1 MKKLLKIF
9 AWVIGSVVALLVALE
24 IILSPAVA
32 TRLVN
37 RYAPQFIDADLS
49 FGKVSMSVLRRFPNL
64 SIDLKDASLTYPKE
78 RYQDKEAL
86 CQAYLMRQGRG
97 ELEDT
102 LASFKSFEAA
112 LTIPSLIG
120 GTIRIPRVELSHPR
134 IFAKMYDSQT
144 ANWNIFGESDP
155 SDTTKSALP
164 KIKIGKVRMSDG
176 SKVVFCSPQDTL
188 FANLS
193 LADLS
198 FNGKVNTQRLGATK
212 GHLKVDTLAVFGRMK
227 ADTLALNLELLEL
240 KGDRNKFNLELDAL
254 LRAATKAFGR
264 VSVPLELKAQAR
276 CPEDSLLTAYI
287 DELTLTLAGIPLE
300 ADGNVTMYSSE
311 KYGLDVRA
319 AINGCNL
326 GNVISQ
332 YGPIFW
338 DGAKDVKT
346 DAVLSL
352 AATASGIYD
361 KENELMPSLTAELK
375 IPHSSLKYSKID
387 SPFELELSAGAA
399 SDPDGRVNVRLDK
412 ASVESD
418 DIVFYA
424 GGNAVDLLGR
434 DPLVKADA
442 GLIADLGPLM
452 KFVPDSLDVYA
463 DGTVTAELK
472 GAFRMSQ
479 LAIEKI
485 GGANIKG
492 YVSSDNLDFAMPSD
506 TLSATV
512 IGLGVEF
519 AATGD
524 VESESLEAG
533 ERVFTVSVAADSLVA
548 DYKKNMKVRGKDLKI
563 NAFNSASILSSN
575 AKNGV
580 HPFSGN
586 VSIGHVSL
594 VDADSTFIAVKDNSE
609 SFTIRPKDS
618 ARTIPVLSFN
628 SKTSRAFMRS
638 GAQRA
643 AVKDLKLNA
652 VAVMNTVERQ
662 AKRKAFMDSLSRA
675 YPDVPKD
682 SLFSMLR
689 RRHASAEVPEWMT
702 EEDFKKSDLNFK
714 LSESLAK
721 YFKEWD
727 INGGIDLGRASVI
740 TPAFPLRN
748 SVSDFRGTFN
758 NDRVNL
764 DNITIKSGS
773 SDISASGAVW
783 GLKRVLL
790 GNGVIN
796 MDVKVTS
803 DVLDVNELMAAMSV
817 GQKSD
822 ADQLAAKGASMDDSE
837 YEKTV
842 TSVKLD
848 STAASNALLV
858 IPGNVNAKVSLEA
871 NAINYSSLAIDWME
885 SDIVMKERCLQI
897 TNTVATSNMG
907 DIYFEGFYS
916 TKTKK
921 NIKAGFF
928 LNLVDITSEKVIDL
942 IPQVDSIVPMLK
954 NFSGMLDCTL
964 AATTSLDDKM
974 NVVLPSLNGVLRITG
989 KDLEISEDDAVYK
1002 LAKTLMFRNKKKVH
1016 VKKMSVEGLVGDSR
1030 IEVFPFI
1037 LDIDR
1042 YRVALSG
1049 IQGMDSSFKYHV
1061 SVIKSPLIFKFGV
1074 DLSGTFDNWKFR
1086 LGRAK
1091 YRNAKKVPV
1100 FSSVIDK
1107 SRVSLTESIHNIFYK
1122 GVDTAIKENEAQ
1134 TDINAF
1140 KEKTGYV
1147 QAVEMPLDTL
1157 SLKETKRMKEMEEQS
1172 AELDSLLNKIDITH
1186 PETIDSLT
1194 LVRLNELGY
1203 VIEDKDDD
1211 DE

>member
-1 MKKLLKIF
+1 
-9 AWVIGSVVALLVALE
+9 
-24 IILSPAVA
+24 
-32 TRLVN
+32 
-37 RYAPQFIDADLS
+37 
-49 FGKVSMSVLRRFPNL
+49 
-64 SIDLKDASLTYPKE
+64 
-78 RYQDKEAL
+78 
-86 CQAYLMRQGRG
+86 
-97 ELEDT
+97 
-102 LASFKSFEAA
+102 
-112 LTIPSLIG
+112 
-120 GTIRIPRVELSHPR
+120 
-134 IFAKMYDSQT
+134 
-144 ANWNIFGESDP
+144 IFGESDP
-155 SDTTKSALP
+155 SDTTKSSLP
-164 KIKIGKVRMSDG
+164 KIKIGKVRMSDD

-198 FNGKVNTQRLGATK
+198 FNGKVNTQRLEATK
-212 GHLKVDTLAVFGRMK
+212 GHLKVDTLTVFGRMK

-254 LRAATKAFGR
+254 LRAATRSFGR
-264 VSVPLELKAQAR
+264 VRVPLELKAQAR
-276 CPEDSLLTAYI
+276 CPEDTLLTAYV
-287 DELTLTLAGIPLE
+287 DKLTLALAGIPLE
-300 ADGNVTMYSSE
+300 ADGSVTMYSSQR
-311 KYGLDVRA
+311 YGVDLNA
-319 AINGCNL
+319 AINACKL
-326 GNVISQ
+326 GNVLSQ

-352 AATASGIYD
+352 TATASGVYD
-361 KENELMPSLTAELK
+361 KENDLIPAISAELR
-375 IPHSSLKYSKID
+375 IPSSTLSYSKID
-387 SPFELELSAGAA
+387 SPFELELSAGAK
-399 SDPDGRVNVRLDK
+399 SDAGGKLNVRLDK

-424 GGNAVDLLGR
+424 GGDAVDLLGK
-434 DPLVKADA
+434 DPLVRADA
-442 GLIADLGPLM
+442 GLIADLAPLM
-452 KFVPDSLDVYA
+452 RFVPDSLGVYA

-492 YVSSDNLDFAMPSD
+492 YIASDNLDFSMPSD

-512 IGLGVEF
+512 VGLGIDF

-524 VESESLEAG
+524 VESESLEKG

-548 DYKKNMKVRGKDLKI
+548 DYKKNMKVRGKDLNI
-563 NAFNSASILSSN
+563 NAFNSASILSSP
-575 AKNGV
+575 KGSV

-594 VDADSTFIAVKDNSE
+594 VDADSTFIAIKDNSE
-609 SFTIRPKDS
+609 TFSIRPKDS

-628 SKTSRAFMRS
+628 SNTSRAFMRS

-652 VAVMNTVERQ
+652 VAVMNTADRQ
-662 AKRKAFMDSLSRA
+662 AKRKAFVDSLARV

-689 RRHASAEVPEWMT
+689 RRHAHAEVPEWMT

-727 INGGIDLGRASVI
+727 INGRIDLGRASVI
-740 TPAFPLRN
+740 TPMFPLRN
-748 SVSDFRGTFN
+748 SVNNFKGTFN
-758 NDRVNL
+758 NDRVDL

-783 GLKRVLL
+783 GLRRVLL
-790 GNGVIN
+790 GNGIVN

-803 DVLDVNELMAAMSV
+803 DVLDVNELMAAMV
-817 GQKSD
+817 AGQKTD
-822 ADQLAAKGASMDDSE
+822 ADKLATQSASMDDSE

-848 STAASNALLV
+848 SADVSNALLV

-989 KDLEISEDDAVYK
+989 KNLEISEDDAVYK
-1002 LAKTLMFRNKKKVH
+1002 LAKTLMFRNKKKVN

-1107 SRVSLTESIHNIFYK
+1107 SRVSLTESIHNIFHK

-1140 KEKTGYV
+1140 KQKTGYV

-1157 SLKETKRMKEMEEQS
+1157 SLKETKRMREMEEQS
-1172 AELDSLLNKIDITH
+1172 AELDSLLNKIDISH

-1203 VIEDKDDD
+1203 VLEDKDDD
-1211 DE
+1211 ADE